1 MPKGV
6 VLSQK
11 TEPGDLSRVGPR
23 KAPSEK
29 GEVWGQRPGHGDL
42 GAAGR
47 MGAATVR
54 S

>member
-23 KAPSEK
+23 KRERS
-29 GEVWGQRPGHGDL
+29 GDRGL
-42 GAAGR
+42 AMETWER
-47 MGAATVR
+47 QEEWVQPQ
-54 S
+54 